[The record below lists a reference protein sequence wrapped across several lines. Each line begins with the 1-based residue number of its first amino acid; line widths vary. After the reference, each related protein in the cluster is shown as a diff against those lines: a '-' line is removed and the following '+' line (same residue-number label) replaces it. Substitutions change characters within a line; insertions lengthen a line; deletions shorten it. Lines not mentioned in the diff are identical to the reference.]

1 MDIDPLTLTLSPT
14 GEGTNHARIPSMPS
28 HFPPD
33 LPEDLLQKA
42 HELNILPEDC
52 EEHFTRGTGPGGQK
66 KNKTSSCVELF
77 HRPTGITLRVQTH
90 REQRKNRI
98 AAYKILIKKSEQIQ
112 KNAEDNLA
120 RAAHRERQ
128 SRRLRRGSA
137 KEKTL
142 RQKHEHGSIKNARST
157 AWHDSL
163 EQ

>member
-1 MDIDPLTLTLSPT
+1 
-14 GEGTNHARIPSMPS
+14 MPS

-33 LPEDLLQKA
+33 LPEDLLKMA
-42 HELNILPEDC
+42 ANLGVLPEDC

-77 HRPTGITLRVQTH
+77 HIPTGINLRVQTN
-90 REQRKNRI
+90 REQHKNRI
-98 AAYKILIKKSEQIQ
+98 AAYKILIKKIEQIRR
-112 KNAEDNLA
+112 NAEENLA

-128 SRRLRRGSA
+128 SRQRRRGSA

-142 RQKHEHGSIKNARST
+142 RQKKVRGSIKDARS
-157 AWHDSL
+157 AALHESL